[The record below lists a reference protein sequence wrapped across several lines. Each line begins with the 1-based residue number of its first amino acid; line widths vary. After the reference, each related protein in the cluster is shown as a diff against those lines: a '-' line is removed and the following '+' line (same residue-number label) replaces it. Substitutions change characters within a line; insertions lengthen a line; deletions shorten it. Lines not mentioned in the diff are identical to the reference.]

1 MKIKGGTDAASHF
14 LFSRTS
20 SVSVKKKKISKKIN

>member
-20 SVSVKKKKISKKIN
+20 SVSVKKKDFEKN